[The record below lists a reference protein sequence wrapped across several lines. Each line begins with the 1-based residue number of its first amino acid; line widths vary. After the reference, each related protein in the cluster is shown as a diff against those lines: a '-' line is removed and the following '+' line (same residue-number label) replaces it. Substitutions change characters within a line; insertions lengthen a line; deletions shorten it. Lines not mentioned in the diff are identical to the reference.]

1 MKKMRLTIVLLI
13 VTFGFAFCQPDK
25 TFKEVITFEK
35 GFNFVKD
42 GQVQTMPFTGS
53 SSDVTW
59 ETLAGK
65 PLVFPPDLNVTNPL
79 YRSASWLPT
88 WDDVQDKP
96 EEIELVEAILS
107 MQGVRLPVLTTVQ
120 IDALSPAVG
129 TLVYDNTLNVLK
141 IYTGQWK
148 IIITSN

>member
-1 MKKMRLTIVLLI
+1 MKKMRLLVVLLI
-13 VTFGFAFCQPDK
+13 ATFSVVYCQPDK
-25 TFKEVITFEK
+25 EFKEVVTFEK